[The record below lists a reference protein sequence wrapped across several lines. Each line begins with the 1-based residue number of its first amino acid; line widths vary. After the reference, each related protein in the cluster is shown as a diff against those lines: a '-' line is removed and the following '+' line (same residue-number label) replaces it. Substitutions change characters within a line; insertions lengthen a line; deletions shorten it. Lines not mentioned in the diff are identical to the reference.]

1 MAARPSAFSLFC
13 FLATQAIIMQ
23 STIFQ
28 PLSDEELER
37 IPTPQ
42 RPLHSIPELS
52 LSPKINAHVPD
63 DEECER
69 LWDKY
74 KMFDN
79 IRAHCLLV
87 AEVATELATKA
98 AMSGLPVSVPEVRAA
113 GLLHDIA
120 KTYCVCHGGG
130 HADLGA
136 SWVVQ
141 ETHNHRIA
149 QGVFHH
155 VWWPWELPLENAQRL
170 CALPFFILY
179 ADKRARHDEF
189 VSLED
194 RYVDL
199 YERYG
204 NSDVR
209 KKSIYMAYL
218 QGKSIENGL
227 SRCLGMD
234 LSSWHPAARTA
245 RKEEN

>member
-13 FLATQAIIMQ
+13 FLATQAITMQ

-87 AEVATELATKA
+87 ADVATELATKA

-149 QGVFHH
+149 QGIFHH

-218 QGKSIENGL
+218 QGKAIENGL